1 MAISAKTKSRMRG
14 GITHH
19 SSPAI
24 ALTLSDFQALVD
36 HAHQQGEITHQQTA
50 FETQSNLPSVL
61 GKGGDRCI
69 HLRNGLTIHIRH
81 ATLRQP
87 LSLEQRHDSVFP
99 LTAKFYLSGSSR
111 VRTKGVAEV
120 EPDYTETIGCNY
132 LYYLPDLT
140 EVEEWQSDEP
150 IQVVMVYA
158 PADYFRSFCSNDTS
172 DSHETGLAQP
182 LQRLLEGDVTQ
193 RFHHP
198 LGQTTA
204 AMNQVLQQILHAP
217 YQGLTQQLYLESK
230 ALELLAL
237 QLSQW
242 MKESSSRERSSVGE
256 APPTRRLTSDER
268 ERLHAARDLIIRH
281 IHTAPSLATI
291 AQQVGLSEY
300 RLKQGFHQV
309 FGTTP
314 FGYVHHHRMQVAQE
328 LLLNSDLSIA
338 GVAAKVGYCNPEAF
352 STAFRRRFGINPKA
366 FQLGKHN

>member
-1 MAISAKTKSRMRG
+1 MAISSKTRVEG
-14 GITHH
+14 GITHR

-24 ALTLSDFQALVD
+24 ALTLADFQALAD
-36 HAHQQGEITHQQTA
+36 HAQQQGEIIHQQTA
-50 FETQSNLPSVL
+50 FETQTNLPSVL
-61 GKGGDRCI
+61 GKGGDRFI

-87 LSLEQRHDSVFP
+87 LSLEQQHDSVFP

-111 VRTKGVAEV
+111 VKTKSMAEV
-120 EPDYTETIGCNY
+120 EPDYTETPGCNY

-140 EVEEWQSDEP
+140 EVEEWQSDET

-158 PADYFRSFCSNDTS
+158 PAAYFRSFCLNETS
-172 DSHETGLAQP
+172 DSNETGLAQP
-182 LQRLLEGDVTQ
+182 LQRFLAGDGTQ

-237 QLSQW
+237 QFSQW
-242 MKESSSRERSSVGE
+242 TGEPSSRERFSVRE
-256 APPTRRLTSDER
+256 APPTRRLTSAER
-268 ERLHAARDLIIRH
+268 ERLYAARDLLIRH
-281 IHTAPSLATI
+281 INTSPSLATI

-314 FGYVHHHRMQVAQE
+314 FGYIHHHRMQAAQE

-338 GVAAKVGYCNPEAF
+338 GVAARVGYCNPEAF

-366 FQLGKHN
+366 FQMGR

>member
-1 MAISAKTKSRMRG
+1 MAISAKTHVKG
-14 GITHH
+14 AITHRRD
-19 SSPAI
+19 SI
-24 ALTLSDFQALVD
+24 ALTLSDFQSLAE
-36 HAHQQGEITHQQTA
+36 HAQQQGEIIHQQTA
-50 FETQSNLPSVL
+50 FETQSNLPSIL
-61 GKGGDRCI
+61 GKGGDRFI
-69 HLRNGLTIHIRH
+69 HLRNGLTLHIRQ

-87 LSLEQRHDSVFP
+87 LSLEQQHDSVFP

-111 VRTKGVAEV
+111 VKTKGAAEV
-120 EPDYTETIGCNY
+120 EPDYTEATGCNY
-132 LYYLPDLT
+132 LYHLPDLT

-150 IQVVMVYA
+150 IQVVMIYA
-158 PADYFRSFCSNDTS
+158 PADYFRSFYSNDP
-172 DSHETGLAQP
+172 HLAQP
-182 LQRLLEGDVTQ
+182 LQRFLAGDGTR

-204 AMNQVLQQILHAP
+204 AMNQVLQQILQAP

-237 QLSQW
+237 QFSQW
-242 MKESSSRERSSVGE
+242 TGEPSSRERS
-256 APPTRRLTSDER
+256 RRLTSIER
-268 ERLHAARDLIIRH
+268 ERLYTARDLLIRH
-281 IHTAPSLATI
+281 TNTSPSLATI

-300 RLKQGFHQV
+300 RLKQGFQQV

-338 GVAAKVGYCNPEAF
+338 GVAARVGYCNPEAF

-366 FQLGKHN
+366 FQLGR